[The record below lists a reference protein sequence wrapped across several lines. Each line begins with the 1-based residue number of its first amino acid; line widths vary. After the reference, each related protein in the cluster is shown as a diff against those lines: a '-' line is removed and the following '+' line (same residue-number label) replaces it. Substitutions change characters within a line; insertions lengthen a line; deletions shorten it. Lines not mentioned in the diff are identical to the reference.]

1 MFPWTRGASGQRMA
15 GSSAGGHSFSVL
27 FLSNS
32 LALVGM
38 GTETPLNV
46 PAISTLSS
54 EVGGRV
60 MLGGFPL
67 M

>member
-1 MFPWTRGASGQRMA
+1 MA
-15 GSSAGGHSFSVL
+15 GSSAGGQSFSVL

-46 PAISTLSS
+46 PAISTLSP